1 MIGRS
6 LRDRWESQ
14 GIEVNPGVS
23 TAELTTFE
31 SKYGVCLPGDLRDY
45 LLTVDGMAEG
55 VSDDA
60 LIRFWPLNEVKPIT
74 EEAPAYSHSTYIQEP
89 ESLFVFADFC
99 IWSHAYAIRLSSESE
114 SPNPIFV
121 IGGEQP
127 EKVFD
132 SFSDLVASYLIEPDR
147 LLTHRN

>member
-6 LRDRWESQ
+6 LKDRWESQ
-14 GIEVNPGVS
+14 DIEVNPGVS
-23 TAELTTFE
+23 TAELTAFE
-31 SKYGVCLPGDLRDY
+31 AKYGVCLPADLRDY
-45 LLTVDGMAEG
+45 FLTVDGMAEG

-74 EEAPAYSHSTYIQEP
+74 EEAPAYSDPTYIHDA

-99 IWSHAYAIRLSSESE
+99 LWSHAYAIRLSSESQ
-114 SPNPIFV
+114 SPNPVFV

-127 EKVFD
+127 EKMFD
-132 SFSDLVASYLIEPDR
+132 SLSDLVASYLIDPDR
-147 LLTHRN
+147 LFTQRN